1 MTVPQEMRYCPTRVY
16 RTKISSIEVK
26 STCRRLMSIFIV
38 IRIFDGVNFRYAVIC
53 TF

>member
-1 MTVPQEMRYCPTRVY
+1 
-16 RTKISSIEVK
+16 
-26 STCRRLMSIFIV
+26 MSIFIV